1 MDQHQE
7 KIELLKKYYTKI
19 QTISG
24 FQIGNDISRKKLDNA
39 KKKFASGLDEST
51 VIGFYDTT
59 VAGSGKSGY
68 LFTDTKV
75 YYLEVLEKPK
85 KIWYDDIEDI
95 ELYDI
100 ANKDCNNELQIK
112 LYDGTKIDWTS
123 IYLNKTPL
131 YRFFK
136 ELLAL
141 IRQPAEDNIEKL
153 NVQTDKSE
161 NYGAMAGGISS
172 AAYGQINK
180 LYEEEKFHGR
190 QGHGFAAERANNLYD
205 NLTGHDAKI
214 VGDDNVKNGADRM
227 VDGIFIQSKYCQTG
241 SACVNEC
248 FDE

>member
-1 MDQHQE
+1 M
-7 KIELLKKYYTKI
+7 
-19 QTISG
+19 
-24 FQIGNDISRKKLDNA
+24 
-39 KKKFASGLDEST
+39 
-51 VIGFYDTT
+51 
-59 VAGSGKSGY
+59 
-68 LFTDTKV
+68 
-75 YYLEVLEKPK
+75 
-85 KIWYDDIEDI
+85 
-95 ELYDI
+95 
-100 ANKDCNNELQIK
+100 QIK

-248 FDE
+248 FDEQGNFRYLKDGNQCRLKSHQINMMPR